1 MACTQSL
8 TLNGI
13 AEECAKAVGGVR
25 KVYIALRDD
34 IDEITL
40 DADETLIE
48 SITMK
53 TGKKFKT
60 YEFHKNTA
68 NMNTETEAPDDDYPQ
83 FNTTVSMVFSKMDT
97 AKRVEMMALALS
109 DTAAIVETVEGAKF
123 YLGYNMGLLISAMTG
138 ETGTMYSDKNQYT
151 LSLVDHAEQ
160 LPYIVEM
167 EASDFAAIVDPA
179 NV

>member
-13 AEECAKAVGGVR
+13 GEACAKAVGGVR

-34 IDEITL
+34 VDEVTL
-40 DADETLIE
+40 N
-48 SITMK
+48 
-53 TGKKFKT
+53 TGKTAIEAISMKNSAKFKT

-68 NMNTETEAPDDDYPQ
+68 NMQTETEAPDDDYPQ
-83 FNTTVSMVFSKMDT
+83 FNTTVSMAFSKMDT

-109 DTAAIVETVEGAKF
+109 DTVAIVETVSGEKF

-160 LPYIVEM
+160 LPYVVDMDITSIV
-167 EASDFAAIVDPA
+167 ADAPTV
-179 NV
+179 